1 MTNFLKRTLKNILPK
16 ITLLF
21 VIGTLFYSCSLV
33 KRVPENKQLL
43 VKNEIFA
50 NDIRIKEERVH
61 NILTQ
66 QPNNKFIAYPLR
78 LSLYNLARKNP
89 DSSYRAW
96 LAENPNRRENLNAI
110 LSKKQVE
117 RLAQSF
123 VVSGFNNFLKNT
135 GEPPVIID
143 QKRIEKSK
151 TRLSAYYF
159 DRGFWKN
166 KVTAE
171 VDSVGNKR
179 GKVTYNINTGIVYT
193 IDSLSQEIDTPDL
206 DSLYAVAEKKSFI
219 KPKEA
224 YLYTNFD
231 NERKRITKQFRN
243 SGVYHFQENN
253 VKFESIQNDKDQK
266 INVILKIED
275 RTIKVEDQLVKTPF
289 KIYKISEVNVF
300 TNSSSRKTRNQVNDS
315 IEYKGYNFY
324 STGKSQYKPKA
335 LLNSIFVEKGKVFS
349 DTDRTLTSKSLNNL
363 SVFNYPNIEY
373 IEDPNDST
381 KTSLITNIYLVNKKK
396 FAWRPSIDVTTSD
409 IQQFGISA
417 RMSFTWRNVFKRAEN
432 LEISARGNMGSSKD
446 FANPKN
452 VFFNIFEYGADA
464 KLNIPRI
471 FFPLNTKNI
480 IKKEMF
486 PLTQISTGLT
496 NQKNIGLDK
505 ESLSGGIN
513 YNWSTIN
520 GKNNFRFDLLNIN
533 YVRNLNAGNYF
544 NVYKTSY
551 NRLNQLAAFYNS
563 NAANID
569 LITNNLTNEGTL
581 RFISEVLS
589 GATSLT
595 VADQDYKTVLSISER
610 YVRLVEDNLIVSSSF
625 SFNRST
631 KNNMLDRN
639 FYNFRAKI
647 ESAGNLLS
655 LLGSGLN
662 LSKEESVAGNT
673 KLFGIEYSQYI
684 KTEVDYVKQ
693 WDFGKKNTLA
703 MHTFAG
709 IAIPYGNAKSI
720 PFSRSYFAG
729 GSNDNRGWQA
739 YSLGPGKSG
748 AINDFNEAN
757 FKLAFSTEYRFKVSG
772 NFHSALFVD
781 VGNIWN
787 FLDNVEDERYTFNGI
802 KSLKDLAVGSGIG
815 FRYDFDFFLFRIDL
829 GYKTYDP
836 GRETE
841 DRWFKGINFSKTVL
855 NFGINYPF

>member
-21 VIGTLFYSCSLV
+21 VIGTLFYSCSLE
-33 KRVPENKQLL
+33 KRVPDNKQLL

-50 NDIRIKEERVH
+50 NDTRIKEERVH
-61 NILTQ
+61 NLLTQ

-78 LSLYNLARKNP
+78 LSLYNMARKNP

-96 LAENPNRRENLNAI
+96 LDKKPNRRENLNAI

-117 RLAQSF
+117 RLAESF
-123 VVSGFNNFLKNT
+123 FVSGFNNFLKKT

-143 QKRIEKSK
+143 KKRIAKSES
-151 TRLSAYYF
+151 RLSGFYY
-159 DRGFWKN
+159 DKGFLKN
-166 KVTAE
+166 TVTSKI
-171 VDSVGNKR
+171 DTIGNKR
-179 GKVTYNINTGIVYT
+179 GKITFNIMTGAVYT
-193 IDSLSQEIDTPDL
+193 IDSIGREIETAEI
-206 DSLYAVAEKKSFI
+206 DSLYLVDEKKSFI
-219 KPKEA
+219 KKNEA
-224 YLYTNFD
+224 YTYANFD
-231 NERKRITKQFRN
+231 SEKRRITKQFRN
-243 SGVYHFQENN
+243 NGVYHFQENH
-253 VKFESIQNDKDQK
+253 VKFEAIQNDKDHK
-266 INVILKIED
+266 LSVILKIED
-275 RTIKVEDQLVKTPF
+275 RTIKIEDQLVKTPF

-300 TNSSSRKTRNQVNDS
+300 TNSNSRKVRNQVNDS
-315 IEYKGYNFY
+315 IEFNGYNFY
-324 STGKSQYKPKA
+324 STGKMQYKPKA

-349 DTDRTLTSKSLNNL
+349 DIDRTLTSKSLNNL

-373 IEDPNDST
+373 VEDSNDST

-409 IQQFGISA
+409 IQQFGISG
-417 RMSFTWRNVFKRAEN
+417 RMSFTWRNVFRRAEN
-432 LEISARGNMGSSKD
+432 LEISTRGNIGSSKD
-446 FANPKN
+446 FANPNN
-452 VFFNIFEYGADA
+452 VFFNIFEFGGDV
-464 KLNIPRI
+464 KLSIPRI
-471 FFPLNTKNI
+471 FFPLNTKHI
-480 IKKEMF
+480 IQKQMF
-486 PLTQISTGLT
+486 PSTQISTGLT

-513 YNWSTIN
+513 YNWSTTD
-520 GKNNFRFDLLNIN
+520 GRNNFRFDLLNIN

-544 NVYKTSY
+544 NVYRTSY
-551 NRLNQLAAFYNS
+551 NRLNQLAAIYN
-563 NAANID
+563 
-569 LITNNLTNEGTL
+569 TNQDNLENGNLTDIGTL
-581 RFISEVLS
+581 NFITDVLS
-589 GATSLT
+589 GNTGLT
-595 VADQDYKTVLSISER
+595 LNDPDFKTILSISER

-631 KNNMLDRN
+631 KLNMHDRS
-639 FYNFRAKI
+639 FYNFKAKI

-655 LLGSGLN
+655 LVGSGLK
-662 LSKEESVAGNT
+662 LTKEESAAGNT
-673 KLFGIEYSQYI
+673 KLFGIEYAQYI

-709 IAIPYGNAKSI
+709 IAIPYGNAKTI

-739 YSLGPGKSG
+739 YSLGPGRSG
-748 AINDFNEAN
+748 GINDFNEAN
-757 FKLAFSTEYRFKVSG
+757 FKLAFSSEYRFRVGG
-772 NFHSALFVD
+772 NFHSAFFVD

-787 FLDNVEDERYTFNGI
+787 FLDNVEDERYKFNGI
-802 KSLKDLAVGSGIG
+802 KSLQDLAVGSGIG
-815 FRYDFDFFLFRIDL
+815 FRYDFDFFVFRIDL

-836 GRETE
+836 GRETG